1 VSKKSKGTHSR
12 GFAVASPWGGGS
24 AEHQKIEQQWEK
36 KSPANEKKE
45 LRKKSRVQG
54 EKPT

>member
-1 VSKKSKGTHSR
+1 VSKKSEGTHSR

-45 LRKKSRVQG
+45 LRKKGRVQG